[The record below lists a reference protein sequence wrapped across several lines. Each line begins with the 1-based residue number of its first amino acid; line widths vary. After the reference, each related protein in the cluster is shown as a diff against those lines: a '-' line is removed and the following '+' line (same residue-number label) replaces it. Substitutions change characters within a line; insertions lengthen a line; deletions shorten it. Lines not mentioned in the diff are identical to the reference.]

1 MTSIDSGSA
10 DAPGDETFFDRV
22 YDQHRGALHAY
33 LVSGTGD
40 PEATLD
46 QLQEAFV
53 RVWHNL
59 DMLQELEPDRRR
71 YWLFAVAR
79 NLLTDYYRSRAA
91 RLVAEQELGRD
102 PEEALCSL
110 EGPAE
115 KLEQEEELR
124 VLDVAIRRLPEDLR
138 TVLVM
143 QVLAEMSSAQ
153 IGQMLGRPAGTVRY
167 NISIARKR
175 LAEEMGLMEDDS
187 VGEEN
192 CT

>member
-10 DAPGDETFFDRV
+10 DALADETFFDRV
-22 YDQHRGALHAY
+22 YDQHRHALHAY
-33 LVSGTGD
+33 FVGGTGD
-40 PEATLD
+40 PEAALD
-46 QLQEAFV
+46 LLQETFV

-91 RLVAEQELGRD
+91 RLLAEQELSRD
-102 PEEALCSL
+102 PGEALRSP
-110 EGPAE
+110 EGPAA

-143 QVLAEMSSAQ
+143 QAFGEMSSAQ
-153 IGQMLGRPAGTVRY
+153 IGEMLGRPAGTVRY
-167 NISIARKR
+167 NIAIARKR
-175 LAEEMGLMEDDS
+175 LADEMGLIEDSS